1 MASKTLLTVFAV
13 AMVISLASAFLD
25 DDDDDVDFLTPL
37 EEELAKRDFNDFL
50 SLEKRSYPKCRHW
63 FTKALC
69 RCDDKYDK
77 YDERRYT
84 CFGRSRGY
92 NDMPFA

>member
-1 MASKTLLTVFAV
+1 MASKTLLIVFAV

-50 SLEKRSYPKCRHW
+50 SLEKRSYPS
-63 FTKALC
+63 
-69 RCDDKYDK
+69 KYK
-77 YDERRYT
+77 T
-84 CFGRSRGY
+84 
-92 NDMPFA
+92 